1 MLQPIILA
9 AGKGTRMQS
18 ELPKALFPFSGK
30 AMLDWVLE
38 AMSRVEGANTPIVVV
53 GHKGESV
60 RGYVGERAF
69 CVDQKEISGTAT
81 AVSAA
86 MPYVPPAAKN
96 VFIMYVDQPF
106 ITAESVKAIWKTH
119 EESGAALTLGT
130 VKLPDFLDWR
140 SVFVAFGRIIRDP
153 NGNVAEIIEYKNAN
167 ELERAMLEVNPGFY
181 CVDVEWLKGALE
193 RIKANEMTGEY
204 YLTDILALAIDD
216 EKKISSVFITPEE
229 GLGINSVKDAELAE
243 QVAAG
248 N

>member
-38 AMSRVEGANTPIVVV
+38 AMARVEEALTPIVVV

-60 RGYVGERAF
+60 REYVGERAI
-69 CVDQKEISGTAT
+69 CVEQKEITGTAT
-81 AVSAA
+81 AVANA
-86 MPYVPPAAKN
+86 LPYVPDDVRN

-106 ITAESVKAIWKTH
+106 ITPESIKAISKTH
-119 EESGAALTLGT
+119 EETGATLTLGT
-130 VKLPDFLDWR
+130 VKLPDYSDWR

-153 NGNVAEIIEYKNAN
+153 NGNVAEIVEYKNAN
-167 ELERAMLEVNPGFY
+167 EIERATLEVNPGFY
-181 CVDVEWLKGALE
+181 CVEVAWLKNALS
-193 RIKANEMTGEY
+193 RINANEMTGEY

-229 GLGINSVKDAELAE
+229 GLGINSVKDAEFAEALAA
-243 QVAAG
+243 QG
-248 N
+248 